1 MVAPESCPAPGR
13 TADSTWRTA
22 RPPSW
27 LSRAPARRARRGA
40 SLGEGAFP
48 GRTLTPVGGAGASPR
63 GSGWVLGSRRGH
75 PRAVGPP
82 APSRPAP
89 ARPVRPAP
97 RPPSAPPLPAAGGPS
112 ASLSR
117 AAERTGAGHAADGGE
132 GAGPGKGTRGPGTPH
147 PWRPLIPTPGA
158 GPRTLSPGQPDPSV
172 SPRLPASGP
181 GPPAQGRGSSE
192 GWRGGG
198 RRHSERLGPGAFP
211 HATPSSRT
219 GSGVLA
225 APRTCPARVKQSPG
239 RPGLAPAA
247 EGSPARD
254 RPPRR
259 PEPRS
264 RAQAPLQDW
273 GEETEDGAVYSVSLR
288 RQRSQRLSPREGPG
302 DGQVGRDWRAG
313 RGGGPGRAAR
323 SGARAGPDGRA
334 GVPGRGVGE

>member
-158 GPRTLSPGQPDPSV
+158 GPPDPISRPSGPFGLPEIPCLGPRAPGSGKGLLGGMEGRRPETLRAAGPWGVPTGHPILPDRQRGTRGAADLPSPSETKSGEARPSPGGRGEP
-172 SPRLPASGP
+172 GP
-181 GPPAQGRGSSE
+181 GPTPRGALSPAPAP
-192 GWRGGG
+192 
-198 RRHSERLGPGAFP
+198 RRRC
-211 HATPSSRT
+211 RT
-219 GSGVLA
+219 GA
-225 APRTCPARVKQSPG
+225 RRPRTARCTASPSG
-239 RPGLAPAA
+239 
-247 EGSPARD
+247 GS
-254 RPPRR
+254 
-259 PEPRS
+259 
-264 RAQAPLQDW
+264 
-273 GEETEDGAVYSVSLR
+273 AVS
-288 RQRSQRLSPREGPG
+288 
-302 DGQVGRDWRAG
+302 A
-313 RGGGPGRAAR
+313 
-323 SGARAGPDGRA
+323 
-334 GVPGRGVGE
+334 